1 MGNDLGPATD
11 EDSEALA
18 EAKEQIIEI
27 INGWLD

>member
-1 MGNDLGPATD
+1 MGKDLGPATYI
-11 EDSEALA
+11 DSDAVA